1 MQHITYISQ
10 DDHYNLS
17 LRYFE
22 KNDDLLIEIPR
33 YGTNKRTDDVY
44 IAHLANDIA
53 RRKDQIKL
61 ITDSFRNHTRYKQIE
76 IDGQIVVLENPV
88 ALLKRPDFANLE
100 VALRDRKNEIRL
112 KQAKLKRTAIK
123 ATAAIGSLVFA
134 GAVIGMVAP
143 QVKAALDKNPT
154 LVETSDP
161 SMSDKLQQI
170 PEMTASQ
177 EVTPESA
184 IPLSTTEEDQ
194 IETVPSMNQEE
205 YVQPEPV
212 VIPDEI
218 EIGSD
223 DVTYDATSQDMVTVS
238 IPEND
243 SATAEVSTSET
254 NYIEFLENAYGMTE
268 NQIAEICNHQNLDM
282 TTASFSSVQTAV
294 SNVYWQN
301 AGLFTPL
308 EVSSSPADVEQ
319 EIYKAA
325 TAYGFTS
332 DEEVATIIA
341 ISRLETGH
349 YTSEKFHNLNNL
361 GGVRD
366 NSGNFI
372 QYDTISQGAIGLAK
386 SIARIK
392 NNMIQNGT
400 YNSSQSL
407 ATNIGPTFCPS
418 NESVAPWAP
427 TVDEIKNEM
436 LSSGELTSIR
446 TGQSQTT
453 ENQQGVMK

>member
-33 YGTNKRTDDVY
+33 YGTNKRADDVF

-61 ITDSFRNHTRYKQIE
+61 ITDSFRNHTRYKQIA

-112 KQAKLKRTAIK
+112 KQAKLKTAAIK

-177 EVTPESA
+177 EITRESA

-194 IETVPSMNQEE
+194 IETVSSMNQKE

-223 DVTYDATSQDMVTVS
+223 DVT
-238 IPEND
+238 
-243 SATAEVSTSET
+243 
-254 NYIEFLENAYGMTE
+254 
-268 NQIAEICNHQNLDM
+268 
-282 TTASFSSVQTAV
+282 
-294 SNVYWQN
+294 
-301 AGLFTPL
+301 
-308 EVSSSPADVEQ
+308 
-319 EIYKAA
+319 
-325 TAYGFTS
+325 
-332 DEEVATIIA
+332 
-341 ISRLETGH
+341 
-349 YTSEKFHNLNNL
+349 
-361 GGVRD
+361 
-366 NSGNFI
+366 
-372 QYDTISQGAIGLAK
+372 
-386 SIARIK
+386 
-392 NNMIQNGT
+392 
-400 YNSSQSL
+400 
-407 ATNIGPTFCPS
+407 
-418 NESVAPWAP
+418 
-427 TVDEIKNEM
+427 
-436 LSSGELTSIR
+436 
-446 TGQSQTT
+446 
-453 ENQQGVMK
+453 

>member
-1 MQHITYISQ
+1 
-10 DDHYNLS
+10 
-17 LRYFE
+17 
-22 KNDDLLIEIPR
+22 
-33 YGTNKRTDDVY
+33 
-44 IAHLANDIA
+44 
-53 RRKDQIKL
+53 
-61 ITDSFRNHTRYKQIE
+61 
-76 IDGQIVVLENPV
+76 
-88 ALLKRPDFANLE
+88 
-100 VALRDRKNEIRL
+100 
-112 KQAKLKRTAIK
+112 
-123 ATAAIGSLVFA
+123 
-134 GAVIGMVAP
+134 
-143 QVKAALDKNPT
+143 
-154 LVETSDP
+154 
-161 SMSDKLQQI
+161 
-170 PEMTASQ
+170 
-177 EVTPESA
+177 
-184 IPLSTTEEDQ
+184 
-194 IETVPSMNQEE
+194 MNQEE

-243 SATAEVSTSET
+243 SAVAEVSTSET

-407 ATNIGPTFCPS
+407 ATNIGSTFCPS